1 MFLKTYTLKFSCV
14 FILGIDSLLRDSNV
28 RNNARY
34 KATAL
39 EMKSDPTL
47 FLKTVSKGRL
57 EGLHY

>member
-1 MFLKTYTLKFSCV
+1 MFLKTYILKFSCV
-14 FILGIDSLLRDSNV
+14 FMLGVESLLRDSNV

-47 FLKTVSKGRL
+47 FKNSL
-57 EGLHY
+57 